1 MVVLPVSVAADE
13 HPGPEGWNG
22 GGASRGAMSYSVP
35 RCTLCRKP
43 ALRDKRDA
51 EEVAVAAA
59 ALLRGRLRCRSCEQE
74 FVVDPSTEWV
84 EIGED

>member
-1 MVVLPVSVAADE
+1 MP
-13 HPGPEGWNG
+13 
-22 GGASRGAMSYSVP
+22 YSVP
-35 RCTLCRKP
+35 RCPHCGKP

-59 ALLRGRLRCRSCEQE
+59 AMMRGTLRCRSCGKD
-74 FVVDPSTEWV
+74 VAVGATTDWV